1 MEFTWRSIQR
11 GQHEKGFEVSKSS
24 GINEILFGT
33 RWGAA
38 WRLKSAHQKLS
49 GHMHSLKI
57 IGCLIKKKLL
67 LLHAHVEF
75 IPSDERKLLNLF
87 DSAYRRMCFSSLL
100 GKRMRKTDESS
111 DGEEFTL
118 RSCSPAHIK
127 CLHLQQIEAAD
138 KVKFSSGESRKV
150 HQTPVLTFAY
160 VESFF

>member
-1 MEFTWRSIQR
+1 MKAKKCTSKALWP
-11 GQHEKGFEVSKSS
+11 HALFE
-24 GINEILFGT
+24 NNWMLD
-33 RWGAA
+33 
-38 WRLKSAHQKLS
+38 
-49 GHMHSLKI
+49 
-57 IGCLIKKKLL
+57 KKKLL

-160 VESFF
+160 VESFFLILSWHEVNKCRKF